1 LEDLKMLMTTVIEK
15 SNQNYREFRKTGNFA
30 FIQTALED
38 LNTTKD
44 MYYNNDDFGFS
55 LEFEEDLDFA
65 EIHMKE
71 LAKGITSVQNMSS
84 SDYEKLCVNSLIAA
98 NEFTFEKLTNNLI
111 QLINGGHN

>member
-1 LEDLKMLMTTVIEK
+1 MLMTTVIEK
-15 SNQNYREFRKTGNFA
+15 SNQNYREFRKTGNLA

-55 LEFEEDLDFA
+55 VEFEEDLDFA

-71 LAKGITSVQNMSS
+71 LAKGIDAEDYVTSIKVIDIKIKDLLYYAN
-84 SDYEKLCVNSLIAA
+84 KLEN
-98 NEFTFEKLTNNLI
+98 
-111 QLINGGHN
+111 